1 MDYSDYI
8 LLRKEMTQAK
18 KDEILNQALDLI
30 MSSGA
35 NVKNLFEKDGLIKQ
49 MTKGLVERVLQAKIS
64 EHLWYDKYQHTTAEN
79 AINGQSLKKL
89 ITDNGPLEI
98 NVPRDR
104 HGDFEPLLVPKK
116 TTRLTGLNDK
126 VISLYAKE
134 MSISNI

>member
-1 MDYSDYI
+1 
-8 LLRKEMTQAK
+8 MTQAK